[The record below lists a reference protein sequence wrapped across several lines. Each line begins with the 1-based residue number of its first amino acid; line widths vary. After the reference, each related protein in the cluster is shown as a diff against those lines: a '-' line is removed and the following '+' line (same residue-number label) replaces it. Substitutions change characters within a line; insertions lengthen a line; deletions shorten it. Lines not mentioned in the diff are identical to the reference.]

1 MAGTVDFRQNR
12 STVTTESQRT
22 WLTAALALIAS
33 FAMMLTAASH
43 SASPVA
49 YWTVSSIALATAL
62 VVFVAGQHAWGE
74 LVSSAQAAGVVER

>member
-1 MAGTVDFRQNR
+1 MAGTVEFRQTR
-12 STVTTESQRT
+12 SSLTTETQRT
-22 WLTAALALIAS
+22 WLTAALALVAS
-33 FAMMLTAASH
+33 LAMMLTASSH